1 MFVSLLRQEVK
12 KALRQL
18 SPLYPRVLNH
28 STQYVRTTIPLA
40 YKPQIHFLL
49 QQGNK

>member
-1 MFVSLLRQEVK
+1 MFVSFLIQEVK

-18 SPLYPRVLNH
+18 SPLYTRVLNH
-28 STQYVRTTIPLA
+28 CTQYVRKTLPLA

-49 QQGNK
+49 QQGNN